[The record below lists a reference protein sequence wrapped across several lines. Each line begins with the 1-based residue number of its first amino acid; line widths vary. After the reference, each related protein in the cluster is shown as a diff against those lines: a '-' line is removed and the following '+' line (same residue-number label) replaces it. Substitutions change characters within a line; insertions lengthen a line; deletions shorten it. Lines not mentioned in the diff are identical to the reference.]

1 MKQLGPFYQ
10 ATAAVLSSIGISRQD
25 ITDLFLHI
33 YGVDRLTILTEP
45 TREIDENL
53 VLDGIH
59 RLKTGEPLSYIIGSL
74 PFFGCNIKV
83 NRSVLIPRQET
94 ELLVAFVLEET
105 KKKSGLVV
113 DLCTGSGCIGIAI
126 KKARPDFMVV
136 LVDNSENALALA
148 QENAILNEVEL
159 TCLKG
164 DFLDPLRGQKIDL
177 LICNPPYVSNE
188 EYEHLD
194 KSVKDY
200 EPKEALVAENN
211 GLFFYEKLAEQL
223 PSLMDSGAEV
233 FLEIGSKQGISVPLL
248 FGEPHWTETR
258 CHLDLAS
265 HPRFVSAKKA

>member
-1 MKQLGPFYQ
+1 
-10 ATAAVLSSIGISRQD
+10 
-25 ITDLFLHI
+25 
-33 YGVDRLTILTEP
+33 
-45 TREIDENL
+45 
-53 VLDGIH
+53 
-59 RLKTGEPLSYIIGSL
+59 
-74 PFFGCNIKV
+74 
-83 NRSVLIPRQET
+83 
-94 ELLVAFVLEET
+94 
-105 KKKSGLVV
+105 
-113 DLCTGSGCIGIAI
+113 
-126 KKARPDFMVV
+126 MVV

-223 PSLMDSGAEV
+223 PSLIELGAEV

-248 FGEPHWTETR
+248 GEPHWTETR